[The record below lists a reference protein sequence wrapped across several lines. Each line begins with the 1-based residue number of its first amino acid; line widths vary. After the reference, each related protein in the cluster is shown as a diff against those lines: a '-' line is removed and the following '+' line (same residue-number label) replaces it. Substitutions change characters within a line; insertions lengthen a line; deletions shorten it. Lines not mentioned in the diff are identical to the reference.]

1 MSINTQAMCICAE
14 EVDRILDRLARR
26 GVGSVIGS
34 VNVMSLEMTR
44 FNPFLRDEVIRDS
57 TVSEKIGST
66 YGGRS
71 RSNTFMSV
79 HGGEESVKQECPLP
93 APEEMTES
101 TKNAN
106 SVFRLKE
113 TASQIRIEQMIEQM
127 EVRFRRMLC
136 WKWFHFSIGCQQ
148 IAATMNFDFVMLI
161 TMASVIAGVGL
172 VTNNIVALVASML
185 ISPMMGPVLALTF
198 GATICDWPLSLLG
211 LRTELIS
218 LTYCIFIGF
227 IIGLVTI
234 GFGTGGENNW
244 PTPEMKSRGV
254 AEGLAIGLAIAI
266 PSGMGVALSILGNNT
281 TSLVG
286 VAISASLLPPA
297 VNCGIA
303 FAYAAV
309 GFQRDPDAVDDD
321 HISDFTTSESYTHL
335 GGISLAL
342 TVVNIVAIFFS
353 AWAIFRIK
361 EITPQQNKSQLWQH
375 GIQAFREYISKSQP
389 GAEAASQ
396 VQSVRSSV
404 RAVFDEVS
412 QNDEST
418 RRARPKS
425 LPIGTISFPKGVGQE
440 TQDDILLEMM
450 EAIPFTP
457 PPLSQLLSSTEQ
469 PHFMRNRER
478 LRARSPAPVRNV
490 AQPDKVQAK
499 VLTTSEEEIGRIKK
513 KMRESG
519 RIVVKRTRS
528 GLH

>member
-1 MSINTQAMCICAE
+1 MRKAIVYRSE

-44 FNPFLRDEVIRDS
+44 FNPFLRDEVIRES
-57 TVSEKIGST
+57 TVSEKMGNT

-79 HGGEESVKQECPLP
+79 HGGEETAKQECPLP
-93 APEEMTES
+93 APEEVTES

-127 EVRFRRMLC
+127 E
-136 WKWFHFSIGCQQ
+136 
-148 IAATMNFDFVMLI
+148 IAATMNFDFIMLI
-161 TMASVIAGVGL
+161 TMASVIAGIGL

-211 LRTELIS
+211 LRSELIS
-218 LTYCIFIGF
+218 LTYCIFVGF
-227 IIGLVTI
+227 VIGLVTI
-234 GFGTGGENNW
+234 GFGTGGGSNW
-244 PTPEMKSRGV
+244 PTDEMKSRGV

-303 FAYAAV
+303 FAYAAA

-321 HISDFTTSESYTHL
+321 HLSDFTTSESYTRL

-353 AWAIFRIK
+353 AWTIFRIK
-361 EITPQQNKSQLWQH
+361 EIAPQQNKSQLWQH
-375 GIQAFREYISKSQP
+375 GIQAFREYIGESQP
-389 GAEAASQ
+389 GAEATSQ
-396 VQSVRSSV
+396 AHSIRSSV
-404 RAVFDEVS
+404 RAFFEGVS
-412 QNDEST
+412 QNDETT

-425 LPIGTISFPKGVGQE
+425 LPVGRISFPKSVGQE
-440 TQDDILLEMM
+440 SQDDMLLEMM
-450 EAIPFTP
+450 EAIPFSP
-457 PPLSQLLSSTEQ
+457 PPLSQFLSSTEQ
-469 PHFMRNRER
+469 PHFIRNRER
-478 LRARSPAPVRNV
+478 FRARSPAPTRNDV
-490 AQPDKVQAK
+490 AQPGNVQAK
-499 VLTTSEEEIGRIKK
+499 VLTASEEEIGRIKK
-513 KMRESG
+513 KMKESG